1 MSDPTQSD
9 AIHAYLVGL
18 YGENPNGLLWI
29 GGHADGWKGRTFAT
43 TDAATRYAVELDAR
57 GGSGVYH
64 RSTTLARVPDRR
76 GEAGDTA
83 AVYYFALDVDI
94 KGPGHKAEDLPLSM
108 EDAVRLIETAG
119 FPAPTYWV
127 HSGGG
132 LYPQWRFTEPIDVQ
146 AADVRAWVTSAF
158 AAMAAHFIAVARDEF
173 GWSLDN
179 VRDLARVFRLP
190 GTTNRKADPVIA
202 AAVDG
207 SGERFDLGVLASIAH
222 RAATKARESAPT
234 AASATVAGGAGPGMF
249 DDVPDDNRHTEA
261 QAKARIES
269 AFARMRDSFG
279 PENFNVPINHFA
291 KFCSHFPWL
300 VDRDECARIVTK
312 ALTKHGRTADD
323 NDYRTTIDSAYRST
337 EAGRDPKADWVATKV
352 EVSQSAA
359 VIAPDAE
366 RLRITSAADMAYW
379 LEENAG
385 TGRLSGLFQR
395 NGVIVHTPRV
405 NELGYVPAPEGA
417 DNGPAEIR
425 PMAGPVLAAKIQY
438 LFRCYKVV
446 DAKDETGKK
455 TGEKVEVA
463 ALFPKEAASVAVDAP
478 EALTALRPL
487 AGITS
492 TPMVRADGSLLEAP
506 GYDPAS
512 GFLFLPGPGVAVP
525 AVPDRPDVADV
536 ERARGLLLRMISD
549 FPFATDDDRANYL
562 GLLLTPLLR
571 QVAPPSYKLFGIGA
585 HQPGSGKSLL
595 AELASVIHGGV
606 LRADV
611 PTEEDEWRKE
621 TMAILS
627 TTSAPLIV
635 LDNIMGVLKSSTLA
649 GLLTAGREVTSRE
662 LGKNTSNITVANDRV
677 WVVTGNNLS
686 LGGDLVRRTITILID
701 PDTPNPEQRTTF
713 AIADL
718 KAWVTEHRNEVLWA
732 LLVLIRTWVVAGMP
746 EAARKQSDSFARWER
761 VVAGVLAV
769 AGVPGEFDAESGKR
783 AATGGDDDGLF
794 RLLGVLRERFGDKVW
809 TTAEAME
816 PKSEDGDFLI
826 EGRDWLPGV
835 VLDKIGRSEAS
846 ARLTFGRW
854 LQNRVGRW
862 VSEDGTALV
871 LRHVR
876 KSKRYG
882 VEWRVEER

>member
-43 TDAATRYAVELDAR
+43 ADAATRYAVELDAR
-57 GGSGVYH
+57 GGAGVYH
-64 RSTTLARVPDRR
+64 RSTTLAVKPEKR
-76 GEAGDTA
+76 GTA
-83 AVYYFALDVDI
+83 NDSATVHYFALDIDI
-94 KGPGHKAEDLPLSM
+94 LGPGHVATDLPACL
-108 EDAVRLIETAG
+108 EDAVRLIEKAG
-119 FPAPTYWV
+119 FPAPTAWV

-132 LYPQWRFTEPIDVQ
+132 FYPQWRFTDPIDVRKD
-146 AADVRAWVTSAF
+146 AIRSWVQTAF
-158 AAMAAHFIAVARDEF
+158 ATMAAHFIAVSEDL
-173 GWSLDN
+173 GWHLDN

-190 GTTNRKADPVIA
+190 GTTNRKAEPVIA
-202 AAVDG
+202 RAVDG
-207 SGERFDLGVLASIAH
+207 SGETFDLGALASIAH
-222 RAATKARESAPT
+222 RATTKVRESAPSST
-234 AASATVAGGAGPGMF
+234 SGGVEVDDSPF
-249 DDVPDDNRHTEA
+249 DDVPHPFTEKEA
-261 QAKARIES
+261 YKYLARARAKLADTQNGFNAAINN
-269 AFARMRDSFG
+269 FAM
-279 PENFNVPINHFA
+279 ECA
-291 KFCSHFPWL
+291 HFPWL
-300 VDRDECARIVTK
+300 VDRDRCALNVIK
-312 ALTKHGRTADD
+312 ALGPVTGWTEP
-323 NDYRTTIDSAYRST
+323 DSADRATINSAYTATEEGRS
-337 EAGRDPKADWVATKV
+337 WVATKV
-352 EVSQSAA
+352 PVSQSQS
-359 VIAPDAE
+359 VQAPDAE
-366 RLRITSAADMAYW
+366 RLQITSAADMAYW
-379 LEENAG
+379 LEEVAG

-417 DNGPAEIR
+417 ENGPSEIR

-438 LFRCYKVV
+438 LYRCYKVV
-446 DAKDETGKK
+446 DVKDDNGKK
-455 TGEKVEVA
+455 TGEKAEVA
-463 ALFPKEAASVAVDAP
+463 ALFPAQAATVAVDAP

-487 AGITS
+487 VGITS
-492 TPMVRADGSLLEAP
+492 TPMVREDGSLLEAP
-506 GYDPAS
+506 GYDRAS
-512 GFLFLPGPGVAVP
+512 GFLFLPGPDVAVP
-525 AVPDRPDVADV
+525 PVPDRPDAQDV
-536 ERARGLLLRMISD
+536 ERARSLLLRMISD

-595 AELASVIHGGV
+595 AEIASVIHGGV

-621 TMAILS
+621 SMAILS

-662 LGKNTSNITVANDRV
+662 LGKNTANITVANDRV

-686 LGGDLVRRTITILID
+686 LGGDLVRRTITVLID

-713 AIADL
+713 EIPDL
-718 KAWVTEHRNEVLWA
+718 KAWVTENRNEVLWA
-732 LLVLIRTWVVAGMP
+732 LLVMIRAWVVAGMP
-746 EAARKQSDSFARWER
+746 EAERKQSDSFARWER
-761 VVAGVLAV
+761 VVAGVLQV
-769 AGVPGEFDAESGKR
+769 AEIKGDFDAESGKR

-794 RLLGVLRERFGDKVW
+794 RLLGVLRERFGDRVW
-809 TTAEAME
+809 TTVEAME
-816 PKSEDGDFLI
+816 PKSEDGEFLI

-876 KSKRYG
+876 KTARHG
-882 VEWRVEER
+882 VEWRIEER